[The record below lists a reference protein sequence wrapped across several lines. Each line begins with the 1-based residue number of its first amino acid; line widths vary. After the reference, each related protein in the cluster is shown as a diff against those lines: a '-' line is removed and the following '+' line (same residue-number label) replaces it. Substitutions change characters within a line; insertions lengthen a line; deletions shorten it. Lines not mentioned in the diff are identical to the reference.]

1 MNPLFRNHPLP
12 PRRPANP
19 VIKGQDRMGLDQT
32 GLAALLNQRAT
43 HWPMEDM
50 DRVVGEERT
59 GYPMGPQ
66 GQGFVTPNFIGPMP
80 PVAQRTTPFRN
91 EIPTRAFEGVMDPNA
106 PVAHDEY
113 QALVRRLFQEAQPGR
128 LGSSWR

>member
-1 MNPLFRNHPLP
+1 MNPLFNHPRP
-12 PRRPANP
+12 PPRPANP

-106 PVAHDEY
+106 PVADDEY
-113 QALVRRLFQEAQPGR
+113 QALVRRLFQAARPGYP
-128 LGSSWR
+128 GSSWR

>member
-1 MNPLFRNHPLP
+1 MNPLFSHPRP
-12 PRRPANP
+12 PPRPANP

-50 DRVVGEERT
+50 GRVVGEERT

-80 PVAQRTTPFRN
+80 APPQLRN
-91 EIPTRAFEGVMDPNA
+91 MPLRGEIPTRAFEGVMDPNA
-106 PVAHDEY
+106 PVADDEY
-113 QALVRRLFQEAQPGR
+113 QALVRRLFQEARPGFP
-128 LGSSWR
+128 GSSWR